1 MPHHD
6 LPGCQKHDHEHDAA
20 ARVPYM
26 ARVITVSDRCAAG
39 KREDSA
45 GPALVAQLAE
55 AGFDVDPHVVIE
67 PDDAGRIAHAIR
79 EAARADVALVIT
91 CGGTGLG
98 PRDVTPEAT
107 LTVCDR
113 MVPGLGEL
121 MRARSAGITDHAW
134 VSRGTAGTLSRTLVV
149 NVPGSPKGATENLE
163 FVLGPIRHGLKMLRA
178 EAPQDCAAERAAS
191 EAASLASRPCVLF
204 DFDGTLADTKRCIV
218 ETATE
223 VLLGFGLSREEIGDA
238 GRLVGP
244 PFPAAFTLVYGLSEE
259 DAAEVTRRYR
269 AIYSKLGPESH
280 PLFAGIYELLN
291 ELREQGRMLA
301 IVSSKNYKLI
311 DAALADAGIE
321 GLFDAVVASRDPK
334 DVGKQAL
341 VTRALEEL
349 DCAPHDAVMVG
360 DRFYDI
366 EGACACGV
374 ASLGVYLG
382 NTAPEGELEGA
393 GATAVA
399 HSVAEMRAVL
409 LG

>member
-1 MPHHD
+1 MAHHD
-6 LPGCQKHDHEHDAA
+6 HDHERNHEHDAA
-20 ARVPYM
+20 AQVPYT

-39 KREDSA
+39 MRVDSA
-45 GPALVAQLAE
+45 GPALVAQLAA
-55 AGFDVDPHVVIE
+55 AGFDVDPHVVVE

-79 EAARADVALVIT
+79 EAARADVALCVT

-121 MRARSAGITDHAW
+121 MRSRSAGITDHAW
-134 VSRGTAGTLSRTLVV
+134 VSRGTAGTLARTLVV
-149 NVPGSPKGATENLE
+149 NVPGSPKGATENLG
-163 FVLGPIRHGLKMLRA
+163 FVLDPIRHGLKMLRA
-178 EAPQDCAAERAAS
+178 EGPADCAAERAAS

-223 VLLGFGLSREEIGDA
+223 VLLGFGLTREQIGDA

-280 PLFAGIYELLN
+280 PLFAGIRELLD
-291 ELREQGRMLA
+291 ELRAQGRRLA

-311 DAALADAGIE
+311 DAALADTGIE
-321 GLFDAVVASRDPK
+321 GLFDAVVSSRDPK

-349 DCAPHDAVMVG
+349 GCAPHDAVMVG

-382 NTAPEGELEGA
+382 NTAEDGELERA
-393 GATAVA
+393 GATAA
-399 HSVAEMRAVL
+399 ARSVAEMRAILV
-409 LG
+409 G

>member
-1 MPHHD
+1 MAHHD
-6 LPGCQKHDHEHDAA
+6 HDHEHNHERDAA
-20 ARVPYM
+20 AQVPYT

-39 KREDSA
+39 KRVDSA
-45 GPALVAQLAE
+45 GPALVAQLAA
-55 AGFDVDPHVVIE
+55 AGFDVDPHVVVE

-79 EAARADVALVIT
+79 EAARADVALCVT

-121 MRARSAGITDHAW
+121 MRSRSAGITDHAW
-134 VSRGTAGTLSRTLVV
+134 VSRGTAGTLARTLVV
-149 NVPGSPKGATENLE
+149 NVPGSPKGATENLG
-163 FVLGPIRHGLKMLRA
+163 FVLDPIRHGLKMLRA
-178 EAPQDCAAERAAS
+178 EGPADCAAERAAS

-223 VLLGFGLSREEIGDA
+223 VLLGFGLTREQIGDA

-269 AIYSKLGPESH
+269 AIYFKLGPESH
-280 PLFAGIYELLN
+280 PLFAGIRELLD
-291 ELREQGRMLA
+291 ELRAQGRRLG

-311 DAALADAGIE
+311 DAALADTGIE
-321 GLFDAVVASRDPK
+321 GLFDAVVSSRDPK

-349 DCAPHDAVMVG
+349 GCVPHDAVMVG

-382 NTAPEGELEGA
+382 NTAEDGELERA

-399 HSVAEMRAVL
+399 RSVAEMRAIL